1 MGHPLVS
8 KNPRPEDVALISP
21 RRGAVYLNWNGGMME
36 KWNTGIKSGTF
47 LDL

>member
-1 MGHPLVS
+1 MGRPLVS

-21 RRGAVYLNWNGGMME
+21 WMGAVYLNWKGGMVE
-36 KWNTGIKSGTF
+36 KWNTEIKSGTF